1 MKAQIIAVFAML
13 CVVGCAHQDKHDYFP
28 PSSVEV
34 QRSVQNTK
42 DSAIALKPHITKEGE
57 AAYQSLLA
65 NIKSTQEKFLD
76 FEAKVGEQSKELS
89 KAKDEANYWHDK
101 QSKALKELWW
111 WRGAALVILAT
122 IIVGAGIKTGWR
134 FFL

>member
-34 QRSVQNTK
+34 QKAVANTK
-42 DSAIALKPHITKEGE
+42 DRAIALKAHITKEGE
-57 AAYQSLLA
+57 ADYQALMAS
-65 NIKSTQEKFLD
+65 IKSSQDTLFD
-76 FEAKVGEQSKELS
+76 FDAKVGAQAKELS

-101 QSKALKELWW
+101 QSKALRELWW

-122 IIVGAGIKTGWR
+122 VLVGVGIKTGWR